1 MGIEAGS
8 RINKYMRKWMSLK
21 QRSAA
26 KAVTWRVTATLDT
39 FIISWL
45 ITGKLEW
52 ATAIAG
58 VEVLTKVFIYY
69 LHERAWAK
77 VNWGKETIEK

>member
-1 MGIEAGS
+1 M
-8 RINKYMRKWMSLK
+8 MKWMSLP

-26 KAVTWRVTATLDT
+26 KAITWRVTATIDT

-45 ITGKLEW
+45 ITGRLEW

-58 VEVLTKVFIYY
+58 VEVLTKVLIYY
-69 LHERAWAK
+69 LHERLWTRVK
-77 VNWGKETIEK
+77 WGKEELKK

>member
-1 MGIEAGS
+1 
-8 RINKYMRKWMSLK
+8 MSLP

-26 KAVTWRVTATLDT
+26 KAITWRVAATFDT

-45 ITGKLEW
+45 ITGRLEW

-58 VEVLTKVFIYY
+58 VEVMTKVLLYY
-69 LHERAWAK
+69 LHERAWTRIT
-77 VNWGKETIEK
+77 WGKKSTK

>member
-1 MGIEAGS
+1 
-8 RINKYMRKWMSLK
+8 MSLPK
-21 QRSAA
+21 RSAT
-26 KAVTWRVTATLDT
+26 KAITWRVTATIDT

-45 ITGKLEW
+45 ITGRLEW

-69 LHERAWAK
+69 LHERLWARVK
-77 VNWGKETIEK
+77 WGKEPTNK

>member
-1 MGIEAGS
+1 
-8 RINKYMRKWMSLK
+8 MSLP

-26 KAVTWRVTATLDT
+26 KAITWRVVATLDT

-45 ITGKLEW
+45 ITGRLEW

-69 LHERAWAK
+69 LHERMWVRVK
-77 VNWGKETIEK
+77 WGKESPKK

>member
-1 MGIEAGS
+1 
-8 RINKYMRKWMSLK
+8 MRKWMSLPR
-21 QRSAA
+21 RSAA
-26 KAVTWRVTATLDT
+26 KAITWRVLATFDT

-45 ITGKLEW
+45 ITGRLEW

-69 LHERAWAK
+69 LHERMWSRVK
-77 VNWGKETIEK
+77 WGKEPIKK

>member
-1 MGIEAGS
+1 MALP
-8 RINKYMRKWMSLK
+8 K
-21 QRSAA
+21 RSAA
-26 KAVTWRVTATLDT
+26 KAITWRVTATIDT

-45 ITGKLEW
+45 ITGRLEW

-69 LHERAWAK
+69 LHERLWTRVK
-77 VNWGKETIEK
+77 WGKEPLKK

>member
-1 MGIEAGS
+1 
-8 RINKYMRKWMSLK
+8 MRKWMSLP

-26 KAVTWRVTATLDT
+26 KAITWRVVATLDT

-45 ITGKLEW
+45 ITGRLEW

-69 LHERAWAK
+69 LHERMWVRVK
-77 VNWGKETIEK
+77 WGKESPKK